1 MSAMRTG
8 DRLAVVSVDLD
19 EVPCYAAIHGLTP
32 RAESAHAVYD
42 HAVDRLA
49 DLFDAENVPATFF
62 VIGSDL
68 AHEPSAAKV
77 RELAGAGHELAS
89 HTLSHY
95 YDLTRRDR
103 ATIERE
109 IAGNEDA
116 FERVGLARPVGF
128 RAPGYTITDTVFE
141 VLASRGYAYDSSVF
155 PSPVY
160 YAGKATFVGLTSLA
174 GRTSRSVLDDPRVL
188 MAPTE
193 PYRVGRPYWRRGDGI
208 VELPVA
214 VTRGVRAHYIGT
226 SVAMAGE
233 RGARLLT
240 RALTGRRV
248 VSLEL
253 HGIDASDADAD
264 GLGWLAPHQR
274 DLGRSSARKIAALRA
289 AITTLREMGYR
300 FVTARDAA
308 SLVR

>member
-1 MSAMRTG
+1 MRG
-8 DRLAVVSVDLD
+8 AERLAVVSVDLD
-19 EVPCYAAIHGLTP
+19 EIPCYAAIHGLKADP
-32 RAESAHAVYD
+32 ASAHAVYD

-49 DLFDAENVPATFF
+49 DLFADENVPATFF

-77 RELAGAGHELAS
+77 RELAAAGHELAS

-109 IAGNEDA
+109 IAGNEEA

-128 RAPGYTITDTVFE
+128 RAPGYTITDEVLD

-160 YAGKATFVGLTSLA
+160 YAGKAIFVGLTRLA

-188 MAPTE
+188 SAPTE
-193 PYRVGRPYWRRGDGI
+193 PYRVGRPYWRVGHGI

-214 VTRGVRAHYIGT
+214 VTRGARVHYIGT

-233 RGARLLT
+233 NGARVLT

-264 GLGWLAPHQR
+264 GLRWLAPHQR
-274 DLGRSSARKIAALRA
+274 DLGRSSVRKIAALRV
-289 AITTLREMGYR
+289 AIRTLREMGYR
-300 FVTARDAA
+300 FATAREAA
-308 SLVR
+308 SLV

>member
-1 MSAMRTG
+1 MG
-8 DRLAVVSVDLD
+8 VDRIAVVSVDLD
-19 EVPCYAAIHGLTP
+19 EIPCYAAIHGLETRP
-32 RAESAHAVYD
+32 ESAHAVYE

-49 DLFDAENVPATFF
+49 DLFDDENVPATFF
-62 VIGSDL
+62 VIGTDL
-68 AHEPSAAKV
+68 AHAPSADKV
-77 RELAGAGHELAS
+77 RELGAAGHELAS

-103 ATIERE
+103 TTIERE
-109 IAGNEDA
+109 IAGNEEA
-116 FERVGLARPVGF
+116 FERVGLGRPIGF

-141 VLASRGYAYDSSVF
+141 VLASRGYEYDSSVF

-160 YAGKATFVGLTSLA
+160 YAAKAAFIGLTRLA
-174 GRTSRSVLDDPRVL
+174 GRKSRSVLDDPRVL
-188 MAPTE
+188 TANAE
-193 PYRVGRPYWRRGDGI
+193 PYRVGRPYWRSGNGI

-214 VTRGVRAHYIGT
+214 VTRAARVHYIGT
-226 SVAMAGE
+226 SVAMMGQT
-233 RGARLLT
+233 GAKLFT

-274 DLGRSSARKIAALRA
+274 DLGRSSTRKIASLRS
-289 AITTLREMGYR
+289 AIRTLREMGYR
-300 FVTARDAA
+300 FTSAREAA
-308 SLVR
+308 GTVA